1 MELGK
6 TEPVGIPEATNQVT
20 LESLIQI
27 QLSVV
32 VVALVSMICEVSEI
46 ILVIAEESFDQL

>member
-6 TEPVGIPEATNQVT
+6 TEPVGIPEAANQVT
-20 LESLIQI
+20 LEVVIQI

-32 VVALVSMICEVSEI
+32 VVALVS
-46 ILVIAEESFDQL
+46 VISFRNNIGHNTVLT